1 MIVWHDFITH
11 RYAWNDLLNICDM
24 THWCEWHDYC
34 NMTWS
39 RQTWH
44 SHTTHKSIWINKSSV
59 NPKST
64 SNQSSKPC
72 TVLQY
77 PSRTEWHD
85 CAIGLDH
92 VKHVTH
98 TQSHSISV
106 CVCVC
111 VFVCV
116 FVCIYTCMCMYVHVC
131 ACVCM
136 YADLHIYVHIYK
148 TPVHFSSVARPRLQK
163 TPASQNLIGN
173 EDFFLYDQMVVQEK
187 VGYVWLLR
195 IYDMTE
201 SSRSPN
207 LHQQSS
213 TSKATNYM
221 SSKALDLKQSTAC
234 WSKVVHL
241 KQSTRSDAK

>member
-148 TPVHFSSVARPRLQK
+148 TPVHFSSIARPRLQK
-163 TPASQNLIGN
+163 TPAAQNLIGN
-173 EDFFLYDQMVVQEK
+173 EDKCVCLYVYTRVCACMCMCVRACVCMLIYIYMYIFTRLQSIFLQ
-187 VGYVWLLR
+187 LLAHA
-195 IYDMTE
+195 
-201 SSRSPN
+201 SRRLQLPR
-207 LHQQSS
+207 
-213 TSKATNYM
+213 TSLAMRTFSCTTK
-221 SSKALDLKQSTAC
+221 
-234 WSKVVHL
+234 WSYK
-241 KQSTRSDAK
+241 KK